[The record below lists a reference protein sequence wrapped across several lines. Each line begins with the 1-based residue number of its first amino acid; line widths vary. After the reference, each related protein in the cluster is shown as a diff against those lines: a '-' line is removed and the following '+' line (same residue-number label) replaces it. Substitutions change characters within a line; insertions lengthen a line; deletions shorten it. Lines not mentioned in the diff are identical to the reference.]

1 MYPITEYE
9 IRKIERELTL
19 DRVERL
25 SRLGF
30 WDGQRPGAA
39 VRLRGAVARR
49 RTPTAAV
56 AESRDAMPLLPHDL
70 PADAAAR

>member
-1 MYPITEYE
+1 MNEYE
-9 IRKIERELTL
+9 IVKIERELTL
-19 DRVERL
+19 AHVERL

-30 WDGQRPGAA
+30 WDGQRPGVA

-49 RTPTAAV
+49 RTPAAAL
-56 AESRDAMPLLPHDL
+56 AEPHNAMSLLPHDL